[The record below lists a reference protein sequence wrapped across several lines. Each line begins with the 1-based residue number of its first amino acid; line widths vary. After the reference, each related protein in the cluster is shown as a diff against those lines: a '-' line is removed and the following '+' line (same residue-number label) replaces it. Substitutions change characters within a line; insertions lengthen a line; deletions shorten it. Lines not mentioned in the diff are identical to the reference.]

1 MNFPRISVLKHY
13 KKWIEKSAAHP
24 MLIELLI
31 GSIGW
36 GTGLESSRLMQSKG
50 SSLRKVLQQE
60 YEVSFLMYKSAQ
72 LGLVLI
78 VTYLEIYTLLTVTLL
93 NNSVE
98 ISSNLDP
105 EPLKRV
111 D

>member
-1 MNFPRISVLKHY
+1 
-13 KKWIEKSAAHP
+13 

-36 GTGLESSRLMQSKG
+36 GTGPESSRMMQSKG
-50 SSLRKVLQQE
+50 SSLCKVLQQE

-78 VTYLEIYTLLTVTLL
+78 VT
-93 NNSVE
+93 
-98 ISSNLDP
+98 
-105 EPLKRV
+105 
-111 D
+111 